1 MNSITD
7 LLDLEDA
14 DIFISDI
21 SIRDT
26 SKTVTLETRPKPCF
40 CPCCGFRM
48 HSRGIKIRS
57 ISHPI
62 LQDGYELILRLKQ
75 RRWRCSNAGCRYETN
90 ESFRFV
96 DKNRR
101 ATNASDMMIVLA
113 FRDLSLSASEI
124 ARKFNTSDTHVL
136 DIFDRYV
143 KLDRLPL
150 TDIISIDEV
159 FLDMS
164 DQGKY
169 ALVIQD
175 FHTGDPIDVLRSRR
189 NNVTEPYFV
198 SLPVEERNNVKYLLT
213 DMYNPYLQYIDKYFP
228 NAVPVVDSFHVIQWV
243 IHAIDMYIRTLVK
256 YYRERDRETEA
267 QKSMEVG
274 HPVTLPVSDEL
285 YLLMRYRW
293 LVLANQSNITYH
305 TDLKWDNHYRR
316 LMNTFDYE
324 RELFDVD
331 PRLKELRDLKEK
343 YISFNTRYAGQP
355 MAAAEELDRLIAY
368 YCSCGETIFQSFAD
382 LLKRYREPIINS
394 FIMVE
399 KCGPGGL
406 YDSRLSNGPI
416 ESLNPKVKDL
426 KRMSRSFRSFEHFR
440 NRFLYATRSN
450 PVLNGMSDPV
460 LVQYFENE
468 PS

>member
-7 LLDLEDA
+7 LLNLEDA

-213 DMYNPYLQYIDKYFP
+213 DMYNP
-228 NAVPVVDSFHVIQWV
+228 
-243 IHAIDMYIRTLVK
+243 
-256 YYRERDRETEA
+256 
-267 QKSMEVG
+267 
-274 HPVTLPVSDEL
+274 
-285 YLLMRYRW
+285 
-293 LVLANQSNITYH
+293 
-305 TDLKWDNHYRR
+305 
-316 LMNTFDYE
+316 
-324 RELFDVD
+324 
-331 PRLKELRDLKEK
+331 
-343 YISFNTRYAGQP
+343 
-355 MAAAEELDRLIAY
+355 
-368 YCSCGETIFQSFAD
+368 
-382 LLKRYREPIINS
+382 
-394 FIMVE
+394 
-399 KCGPGGL
+399 
-406 YDSRLSNGPI
+406 
-416 ESLNPKVKDL
+416 
-426 KRMSRSFRSFEHFR
+426 
-440 NRFLYATRSN
+440 
-450 PVLNGMSDPV
+450 
-460 LVQYFENE
+460 
-468 PS
+468 